1 VRSFWTIL
9 MAVLL
14 ASLPVEGFS
23 LVVKQA
29 DTCSTCRCCVQTN
42 TNPAPVRNAP
52 TGATKTVR
60 VDREARTEANRLTV
74 PVLQSQ
80 EIVVSNSQSALMRAP
95 SVTLF
100 VRHCSFLI

>member
-1 VRSFWTIL
+1 

-14 ASLPVEGFS
+14 AALPVEGFS
-23 LVVKQA
+23 LVVEQA

-52 TGATKTVR
+52 TTAAKTVR
-60 VDREARTEANRLTV
+60 LDREARTDSDPVRV
-74 PVLQSQ
+74 PALLSQ
-80 EIVVSNSQSALMRAP
+80 EIVVPDLQRALVRGP

>member
-1 VRSFWTIL
+1 

-52 TGATKTVR
+52 IGAAKTVR
-60 VDREARTEANRLTV
+60 VDREARTEANRLAV
-74 PVLQSQ
+74 PVLHSQ
-80 EIVVSNSQSALMRAP
+80 EIVVSNSQSALVRAP
-95 SVTLF
+95 SVMLF

>member
-1 VRSFWTIL
+1 MV
-9 MAVLL
+9 VLL
-14 ASLPVEGFS
+14 ASLPVEALS
-23 LVVKQA
+23 LVVEQA

-52 TGATKTVR
+52 TTAAKTLR
-60 VDREARTEANRLTV
+60 VDREAPIESDRVAA
-74 PVLQSQ
+74 PVLRSQ
-80 EIVVSNSQSALMRAP
+80 EVVSNSQSALVRAP

>member
-1 VRSFWTIL
+1 
-9 MAVLL
+9 MAFLL
-14 ASLPVEGFS
+14 ASLPVEGFR
-23 LVVKQA
+23 LVVEQA

-52 TGATKTVR
+52 TTAAKTVR
-60 VDREARTEANRLTV
+60 VDREARTDADSVAV
-74 PVLQSQ
+74 PALPSE
-80 EIVVSNSQSALMRAP
+80 EIVVPNSLSALMRAP

>member
-1 VRSFWTIL
+1 VRSFWTFL

-14 ASLPVEGFS
+14 AALPVEGFS
-23 LVVKQA
+23 LMVEQA

-52 TGATKTVR
+52 TTTAKTVR
-60 VDREARTEANRLTV
+60 VDREARSEADPVAV
-74 PVLQSQ
+74 PALPSQ
-80 EIVVSNSQSALMRAP
+80 EIVVPNSQSALVRAP

>member
-1 VRSFWTIL
+1 

-23 LVVKQA
+23 LVVEQA

-52 TGATKTVR
+52 TTAAKTVR
-60 VDREARTEANRLTV
+60 VDREARTEVDSVTD
-74 PVLQSQ
+74 PVLHSQ
-80 EIVVSNSQSALMRAP
+80 EIVSNSQSALMRAP
-95 SVTLF
+95 SVTLL
-100 VRHCSFLI
+100 VRNCSFLI

>member
-1 VRSFWTIL
+1 

-23 LVVKQA
+23 LVVEQA

-52 TGATKTVR
+52 TTAARTVR
-60 VDREARTEANRLTV
+60 VDRDARTEADRVVV
-74 PVLQSQ
+74 PVPQSK
-80 EIVVSNSQSALMRAP
+80 EIVVSNLQSVLVRAP

>member
-1 VRSFWTIL
+1 

-23 LVVKQA
+23 LVVEQA

-52 TGATKTVR
+52 TTAAKTVR
-60 VDREARTEANRLTV
+60 VDREAQTGSDRLAV

-80 EIVVSNSQSALMRAP
+80 EIVSNSQSALMRAP

>member
-1 VRSFWTIL
+1 

-14 ASLPVEGFS
+14 ATLPVEGFS
-23 LVVKQA
+23 LVIEQA

-52 TGATKTVR
+52 TTAAKTVR
-60 VDREARTEANRLTV
+60 VDREARTELGRVVV
-74 PVLQSQ
+74 PVLHSQ

>member
-1 VRSFWTIL
+1 VRSFWTFL
-9 MAVLL
+9 VAALL

-23 LVVKQA
+23 LVVEQE

-52 TGATKTVR
+52 TTAARTVR
-60 VDREARTEANRLTV
+60 VDREARTESDRVAA
-74 PVLQSQ
+74 PFLQSQ
-80 EIVVSNSQSALMRAP
+80 EIVVSKSQSASLPAP

>member
-1 VRSFWTIL
+1 

-14 ASLPVEGFS
+14 AALPVEGFS
-23 LVVKQA
+23 LVVEQA

-42 TNPAPVRNAP
+42 TNPAPVRNAQ
-52 TGATKTVR
+52 TTAAKTIR
-60 VDREARTEANRLTV
+60 VDREARTDVGHIAV
-74 PVLQSQ
+74 SPLQAAD
-80 EIVVSNSQSALMRAP
+80 VATLNFLSALVRAP

>member
-1 VRSFWTIL
+1 

-23 LVVKQA
+23 LVVEQA

-52 TGATKTVR
+52 TTPAKTVR
-60 VDREARTEANRLTV
+60 VDREARTELDRVTV
-74 PVLQSQ
+74 PVLHSQ
-80 EIVVSNSQSALMRAP
+80 EIVSNSQSALVRAP

>member
-1 VRSFWTIL
+1 MTL
-9 MAVLL
+9 LL
-14 ASLPVEGFS
+14 AALPVEGFS
-23 LVVKQA
+23 LVVEQA

-52 TGATKTVR
+52 AAAAKTVR
-60 VDREARTEANRLTV
+60 VDREARMDTDPVVV
-74 PVLQSQ
+74 PALESR
-80 EIVVSNSQSALMRAP
+80 EVVVPISQSALACAP

>member
-1 VRSFWTIL
+1 

-14 ASLPVEGFS
+14 AALPVEGFS
-23 LVVKQA
+23 LVVEQA

-42 TNPAPVRNAP
+42 TNSAPVRNAP
-52 TGATKTVR
+52 ATAAKTVR
-60 VDREARTEANRLTV
+60 VDREARTESDRVAV
-74 PVLQSQ
+74 PVLQSP
-80 EIVVSNSQSALMRAP
+80 EIVVSNLQCVLVRAP